1 MIRDAF
7 EILSWY
13 LSPRRLPWFAIAEF
27 ALGIGA
33 ILGYQLTG
41 NDGWLVTVALGFG
54 AGTYFAAH
62 FYADIERRPET
73 KRERERLERQTA
85 DWFASLSERDKA
97 KIRALGENMARLS
110 RQSGIS
116 FKDAAASLRRFN

>member
-27 ALGIGA
+27 AIMLGA
-33 ILGYQLTG
+33 I
-41 NDGWLVTVALGFG
+41 VAYESTQASVWIIVAAASSGFG
-54 AGTYFAAH
+54 TYLAAH
-62 FYADIERRPET
+62 FYMDFDQRPET
-73 KRERERLERQTA
+73 KRERQRLERQNA
-85 DWFASLSERDKA
+85 EWYGALSERDKA
-97 KIRALGENMARLS
+97 KIRALSENMAQLS

-116 FKDAAASLRRFN
+116 FKDAAAAMRRFN